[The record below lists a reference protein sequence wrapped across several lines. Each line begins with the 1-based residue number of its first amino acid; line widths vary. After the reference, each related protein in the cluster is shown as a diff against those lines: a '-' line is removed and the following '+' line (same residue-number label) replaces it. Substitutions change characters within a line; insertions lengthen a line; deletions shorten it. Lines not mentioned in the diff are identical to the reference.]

1 LSLFAPLST
10 IDPRL
15 TKIVFASRDIN
26 SATVFSLTEE
36 GFSVDGS
43 ATAKMHSPLSLQT
56 VVVASRDQ
64 VSCQLGEESSVLS
77 LKNSVY
83 YGLDAVGARVWN
95 LLRSTRS
102 VEEIRDLLLQEYD
115 VLPEQC
121 ERDLFDLLEKLR
133 SEGLIE
139 VVELKIS

>member
-1 LSLFAPLST
+1 VLSRPAGFAFL
-10 IDPRL
+10 
-15 TKIVFASRDIN
+15 
-26 SATVFSLTEE
+26 EE
-36 GFSVDGS
+36 GFSVDGF
-43 ATAKMHSPLSLQT
+43 ATAKMNLPLSLHSI
-56 VVVASRDQ
+56 VVATRDQ

-95 LLRSTRS
+95 LLRSSRS
-102 VEEIRDLLLQEYD
+102 VEEIRNLLLQEYD
-115 VLPEQC
+115 VPSEQC

-139 VVELKIS
+139 VLALKQS